1 MSLSKLT
8 YHTVLII
15 DDNATSNLVHKHV
28 LGRISIAENI
38 LTFSNPIE
46 GLEQLRS
53 ELLNPEKRILVLLD
67 IHMPEMNGFEFLDAC
82 ACFSDKHEVLDI
94 LMVTSSIDDRELQLG
109 TEYTLVKK
117 VISKPL
123 KGNQIMDFIAQS
135 HPVSA

>member
-1 MSLSKLT
+1 MSLTKHT
-8 YHTVLII
+8 YNTVFII

-28 LGRISIAENI
+28 LARIAITETI
-38 LTFSNPIE
+38 QTFTNPVE
-46 GLEQLRS
+46 GLDQLRT
-53 ELLNPEKRILVLLD
+53 ELLDPEKRILVLLD

-82 ACFSDKHEVLDI
+82 SCFTEKHEVLDI

-123 KGNQIMDFIAQS
+123 KGNQILEFITQN

>member
-1 MSLSKLT
+1 MSLTKNAYNS
-8 YHTVLII
+8 VLII

-28 LGRISIAENI
+28 LGRIAITETI
-38 LTFSNPIE
+38 LTFTNPIE

-53 ELLNPEKRILVLLD
+53 ELHDPERRILVLLD

-82 ACFSDKHEVLDI
+82 SCFADKHEVLDI

-123 KGNQIMDFIAQS
+123 KGNQILEFITQS

>member
-1 MSLSKLT
+1 MSLTKVT
-8 YHTVLII
+8 YNSVLII

-28 LGRISIAENI
+28 LRRIAIAENV
-38 LTFSNPIE
+38 LTFTNPIE
-46 GLEQLRS
+46 GLDQLRT

-82 ACFSDKHEVLDI
+82 SCFTEKHEVLDI

-109 TEYTLVKK
+109 TEYVLVKK

-123 KGNQIMDFIAQS
+123 KGNQILDFITQS